1 MSQQV
6 FSGATQKLSTWHP
19 QGIPLDEFERKA
31 LRALCIQAVFS
42 KWNNERQPTDLRE
55 INAFVRDKIKE
66 KQKLGEWP
74 FTSYRGKRTIDR
86 RVNEAACGAFSED
99 GIARIV
105 AVTAGIYQ
113 PNPQLFEGLT

>member
-42 KWNNERQPTDLRE
+42 KWNNKRQPTDLRE